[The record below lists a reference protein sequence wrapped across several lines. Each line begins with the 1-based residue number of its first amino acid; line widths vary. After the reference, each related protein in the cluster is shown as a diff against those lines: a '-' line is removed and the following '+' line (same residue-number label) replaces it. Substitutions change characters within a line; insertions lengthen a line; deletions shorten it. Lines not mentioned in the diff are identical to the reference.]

1 MQAEKPEVVQKAMIV
16 CPDRRHAYELLQEVL
31 KLRPE
36 WGIPKR
42 AEDESKLTKDELEA
56 LKELPK
62 INLVAT
68 RGVDDEEELREACGT
83 KEYRKILDK
92 QFKNN
97 DSNFQIAMV
106 VDMWITGF
114 DVPSLAVMYIDKPLQ
129 KHTLVQTISRV
140 NRVFEGKERG
150 LVVDYI
156 GIQENMMQAMKRY
169 GGKQESP
176 IDEIN
181 VTLGIFRNNLALID
195 DLMERFD
202 SRRFVIGEPLER
214 LKCLN
219 NAAEY
224 VQESKERQT
233 RFMGLSKILKNAYQI
248 CMPSGELTDIETAK
262 AQFYMAIRSIIYKQ
276 TIGDAPDAEIM
287 NAHVEEMVARAISC
301 SGVESVVEAQ
311 ESEDLFSDEFVER
324 LNNIEMPI
332 TKFNALLKLVNKA
345 IKEYGRINKVKAI
358 EFDERLRAVV
368 ELYNTRDNLQFRSE
382 EMAEFVDDLTNQVL
396 DILQD
401 LEEDKGSFEQM
412 GISYEEKAFYDI
424 LVKVRDEHG
433 FPYADEKCLHLAKE
447 IKKLVDDKSQ
457 YADWSTRDDIKNQL
471 NMDLTVLLYKNGY
484 PPEWDEEV
492 FEKVMEQAENFKSQ
506 GSYEYAV
513 PAF

>member
-1 MQAEKPEVVQKAMIV
+1 M
-16 CPDRRHAYELLQEVL
+16 L
-31 KLRPE
+31 
-36 WGIPKR
+36 
-42 AEDESKLTKDELEA
+42 S
-56 LKELPK
+56 
-62 INLVAT
+62 
-68 RGVDDEEELREACGT
+68 
-83 KEYRKILDK
+83 
-92 QFKNN
+92 
-97 DSNFQIAMV
+97 
-106 VDMWITGF
+106 
-114 DVPSLAVMYIDKPLQ
+114 
-129 KHTLVQTISRV
+129 
-140 NRVFEGKERG
+140 
-150 LVVDYI
+150 
-156 GIQENMMQAMKRY
+156 
-169 GGKQESP
+169 
-176 IDEIN
+176 
-181 VTLGIFRNNLALID
+181 
-195 DLMERFD
+195 DLH
-202 SRRFVIGEPLER
+202 G
-214 LKCLN
+214 
-219 NAAEY
+219 
-224 VQESKERQT
+224 
-233 RFMGLSKILKNAYQI
+233 
-248 CMPSGELTDIETAK
+248 PSGELTDIETAK